1 MAGMGKPYGGR
12 PGDAF
17 EGLVQRIRL
26 IVPTTL
32 RGGGGES
39 GPYSPSNPPSRCAF
53 QFHGQDGSDEAFPIE
68 YVLRLMNDWA
78 DVPCNPYLRVQ
89 NTGVSVL
96 FQGFFNRPHG
106 APGGAITAEQTN
118 VILHSTETTGL
129 SLGDLDDVKGR
140 LGLDARPMMASM
152 WISCFVRMPRVQLAF
167 RFMGPEDAVRTRRIL
182 CRAAEQA
189 LARRRRSRRSQDDY
203 GAVAVAAAHHSSGA
217 PGPGVA
223 ASGPPAPPG
232 RGPARPW
239 HQAVQLFRAPR
250 PGPPALL
257 LLAAGLFLGAAI
269 WWAVGAR
276 L

>member
-1 MAGMGKPYGGR
+1 
-12 PGDAF
+12 
-17 EGLVQRIRL
+17 
-26 IVPTTL
+26 
-32 RGGGGES
+32 
-39 GPYSPSNPPSRCAF
+39 
-53 QFHGQDGSDEAFPIE
+53 
-68 YVLRLMNDWA
+68 
-78 DVPCNPYLRVQ
+78 
-89 NTGVSVL
+89 
-96 FQGFFNRPHG
+96 
-106 APGGAITAEQTN
+106 
-118 VILHSTETTGL
+118 
-129 SLGDLDDVKGR
+129 
-140 LGLDARPMMASM
+140 
-152 WISCFVRMPRVQLAF
+152 MPRVQLAF